1 MEVLLETTRLTKR
14 AFWLVRIR
22 WLAILALCIAV
33 FAVNSMIKISL
44 PTTKLYI
51 LACIVIIYNLM
62 LFLDLKYLAKC
73 ENSDSHKMIKR
84 IVIFQISVDFII
96 LITILHFSGGIE
108 NPFFLY
114 FVFHM
119 IIASTLLS
127 TKQSYIQATF
137 AIVLFGSLVMLE
149 YQDIIHHYS
158 LSGFIDAGLYQNP
171 LFVSGTFYQNPLFV
185 SGTFFILAT
194 TLYLVVYMTTSIT
207 NQLRKQQLKAENA
220 NLLLL
225 EKDHLKDEYV
235 MRLTHD
241 IKGHLAAIQGCLEVV
256 EKKMVGPL
264 NEKQSD
270 LVERAHRRADK
281 CLTFIRALLRLT
293 RMKMTGKLE
302 MDYFSFRNAVF
313 NIISSGESRAA
324 EKNIKITYE
333 IDPNVDEI
341 FGEQVLIEETLMN
354 LLSNAIK
361 YTQEGGKVDLSVKK
375 LDNGVLVQISDTGI
389 GVPHEQLGKVF
400 EEFHR
405 AENARKIERDGTGL
419 GLSIAKQV
427 IERHNG
433 KIWAQNNPD
442 VGTTFSFILPQKLKK
457 QT

>member
-22 WLAILALCIAV
+22 WLAIMSLCVAV
-33 FAVNSMIKISL
+33 FAVNSMVKISL

-51 LACIVIIYNLM
+51 LACIVFIYNLM
-62 LFLDLKYLAKC
+62 LFLDLKYLTKS
-73 ENSDSHKMIKR
+73 ENNDSHNMIRR

-96 LITILHFSGGIE
+96 LTIILHLSGGIE

-137 AIVLFGSLVMLE
+137 ALVLFGCLVLLE
-149 YQDIIHHYS
+149 YIGVIDHYS
-158 LSGFIDAGLYQNP
+158 LTGFINIDLYK
-171 LFVSGTFYQNPLFV
+171 NPLFV

-207 NQLRKQQLKAENA
+207 NQLRKQQIKAEQA
-220 NLLLL
+220 NLLLV
-225 EKDHLKDEYV
+225 EKDRLKDEYV
-235 MRLTHD
+235 MRITHD
-241 IKGHLAAIQGCLEVV
+241 IKGHLAAIQGCLEIVD
-256 EKKMVGPL
+256 KQMVGPL

-270 LVERAHRRADK
+270 MVERAHRRANK
-281 CLTFIRALLRLT
+281 CLTFIRALLKLT

-302 MDYFSFRNAVF
+302 MDYFSFKNAVF
-313 NIISSGESRAA
+313 NVISSGENRVA
-324 EKNIKITYE
+324 EKNIQMTYE

-341 FGEQVLIEETLMN
+341 YGEQVLIEETMMN
-354 LLSNAIK
+354 ILFNAIK
-361 YTQEGGKVDLSVKK
+361 YTQKGGKVELNVKQV
-375 LDNGVLVQISDTGI
+375 DDGVLIQISDTGI
-389 GVPHEQLGKVF
+389 GVPSQQLEKIF
-400 EEFHR
+400 DEFHR
-405 AENARKIERDGTGL
+405 ADNARKIERDGTGL

-433 KIWAQNNPD
+433 KIWAQNNPTG
-442 VGTTFSFILPQKLKK
+442 GTTFSFVLPRKSKK
-457 QT
+457 HT